1 MAHTAVVHTSA
12 EAVGESP
19 IASPTAPNR
28 TMAQFPSSPGLE
40 RTNTGG
46 NGSSEGNE
54 PVNSSQTIFAVEGT
68 MPGCGSW
75 KIKSRSLI
83 LAIVFILV
91 AGAVVLLGI
100 WLSRH

>member
-1 MAHTAVVHTSA
+1 MATQIHTAD
-12 EAVGESP
+12 EAIGDYPV
-19 IASPTAPNR
+19 ASPTAPNN
-28 TMAQFPSSPGLE
+28 TMPQFPSLE

-54 PVNSSQTIFAVEGT
+54 PVNSSQTVFAVEGT

-75 KIKSRSLI
+75 KIKSRSLF

-91 AGAVVLLGI
+91 AGTVVLLGI